1 MVELA
6 NFILRATLPLHPL
19 CCTEERRQ
27 YFMCEE
33 VLVEA
38 AEANI
43 EMIDPLSAGLWL
55 NQNKEASWQ
64 LCANVS
70 WTKPALAVHH

>member
-1 MVELA
+1 
-6 NFILRATLPLHPL
+6 
-19 CCTEERRQ
+19 
-27 YFMCEE
+27 MCEE